1 MEVRG
6 EALATPMLEP
16 QGVARDPLSGNVLVV
31 DDNEGLNAIFEF
43 APDMTLLSV
52 TPLSDYG
59 WDAEGIAVH
68 AQTGTLYVGFDSGQR
83 IAVFDYLPTR
93 DGGGSPFA
101 QGPDCPMS

>member
-1 MEVRG
+1 M
-6 EALATPMLEP
+6 TEP
-16 QGVARDPLSGNVLVV
+16 QGVALDPLSGNILVV

-43 APDMTLLSV
+43 APDLALLSV
-52 TPLSDYG
+52 TPLSDHG
-59 WDAEGIAVH
+59 RDAEGIAVH

-93 DGGGSPFA
+93 GEGAAPFD